1 MFQFGFL
8 LETTGLT
15 GGTGARASVG
25 ARGSMQVAATTK
37 AVKTRRIKTFPKL
50 WTSDT
55 SLVVC
60 ACLGFCIEFLRA
72 GMRY

>member
-25 ARGSMQVAATTK
+25 ARGSMQVA
-37 AVKTRRIKTFPKL
+37 VKTRRIKTCPKL
-50 WTSDT
+50 WMSDT